1 MADNV
6 LGYKRTRKASR
17 IISSDNA
24 GLTIDGELQLVQS
37 AQVNY
42 GHQVIPRFE
51 AGSSELYWAVGQ
63 AQGRCTVQRAVSS
76 KGFWGDAVKAGDAF
90 NGTLFDFQ
98 LAIKNAGDIKDS
110 AGTALAVTA
119 NETLSFGGA
128 VVVNLTASI
137 TTGSLEVSDGV
148 EIAFAEATGGGG
160 GA

>member
-6 LGYKRTRKASR
+6 LGYKRDRKATR

-76 KGFWGDAVKAGDAF
+76 KGFWGDAVKASEAF
-90 NGTLFDFQ
+90 SGTLFDFS
-98 LAIKNAGDIKDS
+98 LAIKDGPESEGIS
-110 AGTALAVTA
+110 VTA
-119 NETLSFGGA
+119 NSTLSFGGA

>member
-6 LGYKRTRKASR
+6 LGYDRERKATR

-76 KGFWGDAVKAGDAF
+76 KGFWGDAIKAGEAF
-90 NGTLFDFQ
+90 AGTLFDFQ
-98 LAIKNAGDIKDS
+98 LAIKKGGPESEGIS
-110 AGTALAVTA
+110 VTA
-119 NETLSFGGA
+119 NDTLSFGGA